1 MSETIRIP
9 KDSLDAIVQLYDGIR
24 QKDMA
29 FKACQSS
36 AFRKYVLEQH
46 GETAGAFASLEK
58 THKKGLDV
66 TDGDIKKLV
75 AFDAALAEAN
85 AVYGTDAAG
94 HLNYRAY
101 VRGVIQAPVN
111 VRLMD
116 TLRNIING

>member
-1 MSETIRIP
+1 MSETIKIP
-9 KDSLDAIVQLYDGIR
+9 KDSLATIVQLYDDVR

-46 GETAGAFASLEK
+46 REAAGAFASLEK

-66 TDGDIKKLV
+66 TDGDIKKLI
-75 AFDAALAEAN
+75 AFDTALREAN
-85 AVYGTDAAG
+85 TVYGTDAAG

-116 TLRNIING
+116 GIRTLINR